1 MNVHYL
7 YSNVF
12 IHGLLQPVYL
22 AAIWEAIWFQLGIS
36 LLVIGIIIYC
46 LTRIRKLNNR
56 LIESEQELV
65 TRTEV
70 LDYTTISEQKAKEE
84 VQLANRTKSQL
95 IARISHEIR
104 TPMNNILG
112 SSDLLSETTLTKE
125 QAEYIHNIHSSGE
138 KLLSTINDILIED
151 ILDFSLNQSGR
162 LALEQKEF
170 DLQNTIEEVLE
181 QFANRAAELN
191 IELLNEVAPNVP
203 HFVIGDNLRL
213 RQVLI
218 KLIENAVQFTENGEV
233 LVRVRLGTIEE
244 DNHVQ
249 LHFEVHDTGSGI
261 PADKRALIAKNLF
274 HTNSQEEIV
283 PGIGLGL
290 IICKRLVALM
300 GGTIHIESSKPN
312 EGTVIAFT
320 IVTKASPAPLS
331 AYMQTEVELL
341 TNKKIL
347 LVDDHAKSLQLLRAA
362 LLEWNTTPTV
372 ASSATEALEILAKPH
387 SFDVV
392 VTDYKMPIINGVE
405 FAKQVKQADAKL
417 AFILL
422 NTPDHHLF
430 HNDQELFS
438 AVITKPVKKQLLRK
452 HILHAVEQKYNLYS
466 IKRGNAVQQLSET
479 FAEKYPLRI
488 LVAEDNEI
496 NQKLMTR
503 ILNKLGYT
511 PEMAGNGQEALEIVS
526 DQRYD
531 VILMDVKMPEMDGL
545 EATRMIRL
553 CLTAQPVII
562 AMTAN
567 AMEGDR
573 EECLQAGMDDYISK
587 PVNLQLLISTLE
599 KWALVIKQK

>member
-1 MNVHYL
+1 
-7 YSNVF
+7 
-12 IHGLLQPVYL
+12 
-22 AAIWEAIWFQLGIS
+22 
-36 LLVIGIIIYC
+36 
-46 LTRIRKLNNR
+46 
-56 LIESEQELV
+56 
-65 TRTEV
+65 
-70 LDYTTISEQKAKEE
+70 
-84 VQLANRTKSQL
+84 
-95 IARISHEIR
+95 
-104 TPMNNILG
+104 MNNILG

-125 QAEYIHNIHSSGE
+125 QAEYNQNIHSSGE

-151 ILDFSLNQSGR
+151 ILDFSMNQSGR

-181 QFANRAAELN
+181 QFASRAAELN
-191 IELLNEVAPNVP
+191 IELLNEVAASVP

-249 LHFEVHDTGSGI
+249 LHFEVYDTGSGI

-300 GGTIHIESSKPN
+300 GGTIHIESSKPG
-312 EGTVIAFT
+312 EGTVIGFT

-362 LLEWNTTPTV
+362 LLEWNITPSV

-430 HNDQELFS
+430 HNEQELFS

-503 ILNKLGYT
+503 ILNKLGYK

-526 DQRYD
+526 DQHYD

-587 PVNLQLLISTLE
+587 PVNLQLLINTLE